1 MRLLLSVVL
10 RMPVQSLKDLALGK
24 RHEALP
30 GVALPSGRGSVTLS
44 NISRSRVDAAIEPR
58 NWTTE

>member
-1 MRLLLSVVL
+1 MA
-10 RMPVQSLKDLALGK
+10 VQSLKDLALGK
-24 RHEALP
+24 RHKALP

-44 NISRSRVDAAIEPR
+44 NISRSREDAAIEPR